1 MNRPAWYALALI
13 TCACSGS
20 PDESRGVRTVEA
32 PAAARAP
39 GAAPAGPAATA
50 PASPAAPAKPK
61 APSPFQRSFTDPF
74 EQHAYKAAVNGC
86 YYYPPE
92 LLAKQFGTAADREA
106 IARAYSTISETD
118 THREARYVGCL
129 EGLAAPGAGNRK
141 QFGQ

>member
-1 MNRPAWYALALI
+1 MNRAWYALTLLL
-13 TCACSGS
+13 CACSGS
-20 PDESRGVRTVEA
+20 PDATRGVGTAEA
-32 PAAARAP
+32 PAAPRAP
-39 GAAPAGPAATA
+39 DAPSSGPVATA
-50 PASPAAPAKPK
+50 PTAPAVAAKAK

-92 LLAKQFGTAADREA
+92 LLAKQFGTATDHEA
-106 IARAYSTISETD
+106 IARAYAAISETD
-118 THREARYVGCL
+118 KHGGARYVGCL

>member
-20 PDESRGVRTVEA
+20 PDDSRGVRTVEA

-39 GAAPAGPAATA
+39 GAPPAGPAATA
-50 PASPAAPAKPK
+50 TAAPAAPAKPK

-106 IARAYSTISETD
+106 IARAYSTISDTD